1 MDVCSPDLDFVG
13 TLGTLLR
20 YSFFLLLLFFV
31 AASLVVPDNRLPGVS
46 KKEAIK
52 LHKSSMLQSEKALE
66 AFNKTGRRMIRAENL
81 GVIYFIVLLVLFL
94 VTHQIC
100 FDA

>member
-1 MDVCSPDLDFVG
+1 LDLVG

-31 AASLVVPDNRLPGVS
+31 AARLVVPDNRLAGVS

-52 LHKSSMLQSEKALE
+52 NHSSAFLGSKTALK

-94 VTHQIC
+94 VTHQLC
-100 FDA
+100 FEA